1 MCQGI
6 NASSGGGGP
15 YVSFSAG
22 LGVKGLGV
30 GLTLSSG
37 NEGYYFSL
45 SGGQITGLSL
55 VAGWNFADPSA
66 GITTEA
72 TIAGGKFVG
81 GSFLVVNELSGN
93 SLSLSPSIGGGFG
106 VGFSTGLTATTT
118 WQIYSQPAPATTRRI
133 HPSGPFAPDNTRYR
147 RR

>member
-55 VAGWNFADPSA
+55 VAGWNFADPSV
-66 GITTEA
+66 ELPQ
-72 TIAGGKFVG
+72 KLQ
-81 GSFLVVNELSGN
+81 SLVVNL
-93 SLSLSPSIGGGFG
+93 LAVLF
-106 VGFSTGLTATTT
+106 
-118 WQIYSQPAPATTRRI
+118 
-133 HPSGPFAPDNTRYR
+133 
-147 RR
+147 